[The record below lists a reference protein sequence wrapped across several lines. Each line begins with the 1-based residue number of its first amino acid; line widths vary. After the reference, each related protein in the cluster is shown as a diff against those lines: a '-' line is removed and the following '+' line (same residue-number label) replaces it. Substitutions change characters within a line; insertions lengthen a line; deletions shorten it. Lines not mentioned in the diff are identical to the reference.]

1 MIIPYSTDAPIY
13 HFPWATIGMIVTN
26 VLTFFLTLG
35 GAYRWGW
42 LLTYGDGLHPLEWVT
57 WNFLH
62 FGAFHLLGNMF
73 FLWAFGIVVEGKLGW
88 WKFLLVYLG
97 IGTTA
102 GFLIQVFMLKHDKEM
117 ISFRDSGGRQVVKV
131 DRTRAPVQRG
141 GVDDFDDDVMPIPLP
156 QVGRLHPED
165 AEDLEADGV
174 EKLKEDNRFGAGG
187 ASAAIYGLM
196 AIVLLWAPRNEV
208 HCLWLMGFRGGA
220 VEVEYLYFCGF
231 YIFMEMVFA
240 FYHTTRYE
248 ATSEVLHSSGAFVGA
263 GVGTLFLR
271 WKWVDCEN
279 WDLFSI
285 MEGKHG
291 AAATVG
297 DWQSYYSASAGHR
310 DEPISGLAASAGI
323 DVTAKKK
330 KKKVKPRLVE
340 LSEFED
346 VVDENV
352 EQDRPKRR
360 KEVPRA
366 NSPKTRLAKQKPQ
379 SVAEEES
386 LVELEWIDESGDVPV
401 APPPVP
407 KREKPRV
414 RSLGS
419 TSLEQTKRLRQ
430 LIREGKFE
438 DAYVEYLDLRSYDE
452 GYQLPEEVL
461 GLLANGL
468 FRSRAATEAS
478 SLLVEFIE
486 RFPEKA
492 DRERVKLAVLNVRY
506 RRRPMAALK
515 LLARIDPGTLPEDY
529 REIYRKTARY
539 AQEMVSNGMVDAND

>member
-13 HFPWATIGMIVTN
+13 HFPWATIGLIVTN

-62 FGAFHLLGNMF
+62 FGVFHLLGNMF
-73 FLWAFGIVVEGKLGW
+73 FLWSFGIVVEGKLGW

-117 ISFRDSGGRQVVKV
+117 ISLRDSGNRQVVHV
-131 DRTRAPVQRG
+131 DRLRASVQYG
-141 GVDDFDDDVMPIPLP
+141 GVDDFDDVMPIQLP
-156 QVGRLHPED
+156 QAVQRHQDD
-165 AEDLEADGV
+165 AQELEADEG
-174 EKLKEDNRFGAGG
+174 EKFNEDNRFGAGG

-196 AIVLLWAPRNEV
+196 AIVLFWAPRNEV

-220 VEVEYLYFCGF
+220 IEVEYLYFCGF

-263 GVGTLFLR
+263 GVAVLLLR

-285 MEGKHG
+285 MEGKHS
-291 AAATVG
+291 AAANVG
-297 DWQSYYSASAGHR
+297 DWQSYYAVSAGHR
-310 DEPISGLAASAGI
+310 DQPISGLVEPAGI

-330 KKKVKPRLVE
+330 KKKAKPRLVE
-340 LSEFED
+340 LSEMED
-346 VVDENV
+346 VFEANIDE
-352 EQDRPKRR
+352 QRPK
-360 KEVPRA
+360 KPKKVSRA
-366 NSPKTRLAKQKPQ
+366 DNTRTNSTKQKPQ
-379 SVAEEES
+379 SDSREEPS
-386 LVELEWIDESGDVPV
+386 VELEWIDEGEDLVIT
-401 APPPVP
+401 PPPVP
-407 KREKPRV
+407 SRQKPRV
-414 RSLGS
+414 RSS
-419 TSLEQTKRLRQ
+419 NSSSLEQTKRLRQ
-430 LIREGKFE
+430 LLREGKFE
-438 DAYVEYLDLRSYDE
+438 DAYVEYLDLRSYDA

-461 GLLANGL
+461 SLLANGL

-478 SLLVEFIE
+478 SLLAEFID

-506 RRRPMAALK
+506 LRRPMAALK
-515 LLARIDPGTLPEDY
+515 LLARIDPETLPEDY

-539 AQEMVSNGMVDAND
+539 AQEMVSSGVVDMNG